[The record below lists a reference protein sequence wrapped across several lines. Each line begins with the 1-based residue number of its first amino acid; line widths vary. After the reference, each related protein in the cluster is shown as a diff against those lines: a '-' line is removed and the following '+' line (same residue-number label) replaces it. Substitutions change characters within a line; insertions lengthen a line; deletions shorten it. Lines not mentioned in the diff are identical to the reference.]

1 MSAPK
6 KEIRLAQDLSEPI
19 SHYTDAV
26 LCGDY
31 LFMSGAGPFDVD
43 LSLIGLGDIEAQANK
58 TLENINRML
67 EAADMSFDD
76 VAYWLVLLDTVRD
89 QAKVDAVFRKLTGKA
104 KPAVTYVGAEALALP
119 GMLIEIEGVAYKPR
133 EGGPAR
139 QEIMADGCADLGL
152 HYSHAVKAG
161 DLIWYSGVNASPID
175 EGGRVVSIGDP
186 ILQGRSTYEN
196 LQRMCEASGSSVPD
210 IAKVT
215 VYIENVR
222 DNQSIRPARG
232 RFHAHGRPTS
242 AMIGIKELCI
252 SGQHHLIEPV
262 GYTATGNNP
271 PRKEWVVPNYRK
283 PISHYTDA
291 VQCGDILFVSGA
303 GGLEANLKPVS
314 DRDVVKQAEKTF
326 EHIGAMLDASGYG
339 FDDIVK
345 VTVFHT
351 HVIERTLI
359 NPVRQKVFGNSL
371 PASTLYGVRGLAI
384 EPLRLEIQSIAYRPG
399 MGEANRDKEPQGSY
413 DN

>member
-1 MSAPK
+1 MSAPRR
-6 KEIRLAQDLSEPI
+6 EIRLARDLSEPI

-26 LCGDY
+26 ACGDY

-43 LSLIGLGDIEAQANK
+43 LNLVGLGDVEAQAAK
-58 TLENINRML
+58 TLSNINLML

-76 VAYWLVLLDTVRD
+76 VAYWLVLLDNVRD
-89 QAKVDAVFRKLTGKA
+89 QAKVDAVFRRLCGTA
-104 KPAVTYVGAEALALP
+104 RPAVTYVGAQALALP

-133 EGGPAR
+133 DGGPPR
-139 QEIMADGCADLGL
+139 REIMAEGCADLGL

-161 DLIWYSGVNASPID
+161 DLTWYSGVNASPID
-175 EGGRVVSIGDP
+175 PGGRVLHVGDP
-186 ILQGRSTYEN
+186 ILQGRTTYEN
-196 LQRMCEASGSSVPD
+196 LERMCDAAGMGVPD

-222 DNQSIRPARG
+222 DNQAIRPARA

-262 GYTATGNNP
+262 GYKASGDNP
-271 PRKEWVVPNYRK
+271 PRKEWVVPGYRQ

-303 GGLEANLKPVS
+303 GGLEADLRPVS
-314 DRDVVKQAEKTF
+314 DRDVVKQADKTF
-326 EHIGAMLDASGYG
+326 EHIAAMLDASGYG
-339 FDDIVK
+339 FEDVVK

-359 NPVRQKVFGNSL
+359 NPVRQKVFGDSL
-371 PASTLYGVRGLAI
+371 PASTLYGVSGLAI
-384 EPLRLEIQSIAYRPG
+384 EPLRLEIQSIAYKPG
-399 MGEANRDKEPQGSY
+399 MGEANRDKEPAGSY
-413 DN
+413 G

>member
-1 MSAPK
+1 MGAPK
-6 KEIRLAQDLSEPI
+6 KEIRLASDLSEPI

-43 LSLIGLGDIEAQANK
+43 LNLIGLGDVEVQATK
-58 TLENINRML
+58 TLENINLML

-76 VAYWLVLLDTVRD
+76 VAYWLILLDNVRD
-89 QAKVDAVFRKLTGKA
+89 QAKVDAVFRKLTGKS
-104 KPAVTYVGAEALALP
+104 KPAVTYVGAQALALP

-133 EGGPAR
+133 EGGPPR
-139 QEIMADGCADLGL
+139 QEVMADGCADLGL

-161 DLIWYSGVNASPID
+161 DLAWFSGVNASPID
-175 EGGRVVSIGDP
+175 EAGRVKNVGDP
-186 ILQGRSTYEN
+186 ILQGMNTYSN
-196 LQRMCEASGSSVPD
+196 LQRMCEAAGMDVPD

-222 DNQSIRPARG
+222 DNQNIRPARA
-232 RFHAHGRPTS
+232 RYHAHGRPTS

-262 GYTATGNNP
+262 GFKATGNNP

-326 EHIGAMLDASGYG
+326 EHIGAMLDASSYG
-339 FDDIVK
+339 FEDIVK
-345 VTVFHT
+345 VSVFHT
-351 HVIERTLI
+351 HVIERVLI
-359 NPVRQKVFGNSL
+359 NPVRQRIFGDSL
-371 PASTLYGVRGLAI
+371 PASTLFNVRGLAI
-384 EPLRLEIQSIAYRPG
+384 EALRLEIQSIAYKPG
-399 MGEANRDKEPQGSY
+399 MGEANRNKTPQGSY
-413 DN
+413 E